1 MSTNIKYIEKLV
13 QLYFDAQTSPQ
24 EEAELVEF
32 FSNNKLPEHLE
43 LYRPMFGLFEEEKRM
58 EAILPTA
65 SDIEKMLKTDTAI
78 RRQKK
83 IRTRFYSIAAVLA
96 FSLLVS
102 GLLFK
107 DAFIKQPEPV
117 DNQAALEAF
126 SQVSEIFGMISEKLN
141 KGLEP
146 INQLARLDEGNNA
159 MQLLNTLG
167 NGIEKFNDIM
177 PGQVKTEQADT
188 GRKIL

>member
-1 MSTNIKYIEKLV
+1 
-13 QLYFDAQTSPQ
+13 
-24 EEAELVEF
+24 
-32 FSNNKLPEHLE
+32 
-43 LYRPMFGLFEEEKRM
+43 
-58 EAILPTA
+58 
-65 SDIEKMLKTDTAI
+65 
-78 RRQKK
+78 
-83 IRTRFYSIAAVLA
+83 
-96 FSLLVS
+96 
-102 GLLFK
+102 
-107 DAFIKQPEPV
+107 V